1 MKKNHLA
8 VLLLLFGF
16 LATAAWAAE
25 EGALDR
31 LPIGSSSRRLTLA
44 ALEAGTTMDTAT
56 GAQAD
61 MASLVGRYS
70 DRDLFVIG
78 EYHDHHACHVMQKE
92 FIEALAKVQPLLV
105 VGFEFFNRE
114 DDAVLAQYLEGAISE
129 ADLLEKTGWYRR
141 GSQNFAYTRL
151 VLETVRKLGLKAV
164 GLNVPRELIRRVAKG
179 GTAGLTAAE
188 KALFPGVEVDDP
200 QHEFFIRATLGEFAV
215 QVPMWFRDVYVA
227 QKCWDTVMAES
238 MRRVLTQP
246 GLRGHKG
253 VIIAGSAHV
262 AYGLGIPWR
271 YRRADRRA
279 RVLSLVP
286 VLVAAEKQESGGEEN
301 PMVKALAAQLKP
313 TAVFSRGLADVVF
326 AVAAEKIPHFAA
338 AGFSGR
344 INVEGIVEVDR
355 VAKESPAEKCGLK
368 TGDLILAVDGAPVAS
383 LEALRLLL
391 AQKDWG
397 DELELNV
404 RKKIALDK

>member
-114 DDAVLAQYLEGAISE
+114 DDAVLAQYLEGTISE

-164 GLNVPRELIRRVAKG
+164 GLNVSRELIRRVAKG
-179 GTAGLTAAE
+179 GTAGLTPAE

-301 PMVKALAAQLKP
+301 PMVKALAAQRKP
-313 TAVFSRGLADVVF
+313 TAIFSRGLADVVF

-344 INVEGIVEVDR
+344 MNVEGIVEVDR